1 MSEVQSCLRC
11 SFLKEKTQEK
21 LLEKA
26 QLSWERQGW
35 EGGEDRTA
43 AKEGVEPPLPSKP
56 EVPSLLPLL
65 NAAASSL
72 PLVLGGAGFLRF
84 PERV

>member
-1 MSEVQSCLRC
+1 MPEVHSCLRC

-43 AKEGVEPPLPSKP
+43 AKEGVESPPAIK
-56 EVPSLLPLL
+56 
-65 NAAASSL
+65 A
-72 PLVLGGAGFLRF
+72 
-84 PERV
+84 